1 LPRVDQVVITP
12 MPHVNPEAVARHL
25 HVPIGAPLDTV
36 QLERDIARIYGDG
49 DYESVDYRLITSRER
64 NILRVTATEKSWG
77 TDYLRLGVSLD
88 AGTRENDVALR
99 GAYHR
104 KWVNSL
110 GAESLT
116 GAQIGQRSSVYTEF
130 YQPLD
135 ARQRFFVEPGIAI
148 ARDRLRV
155 YQDDDRLAEYIVRE
169 KRAIFNLGANIGV
182 LGALRFGPLYRKLDT
197 SIETGSP
204 TLPTGSA
211 TLKGWNAQLDF
222 DQTNR
227 AFFPSSG
234 WSARLNYYRSSD
246 MGYGRFSA
254 DLRAITSWDPYVI
267 NARYY
272 HFKTTEGQLPVADAG
287 GLGGF
292 LALSGYARNQIFAGD
307 VRLLTVRAEKVI
319 GRMPLGLAGDLR
331 VGLSL
336 ETGRARQRFTETHV
350 DGWQQAGAVYL
361 GGETPLGP
369 MFLGYGYA
377 KGGRSSVYLFVGLPN
392 ATSTR

>member
-1 LPRVDQVVITP
+1 
-12 MPHVNPEAVARHL
+12 
-25 HVPIGAPLDTV
+25 
-36 QLERDIARIYGDG
+36 
-49 DYESVDYRLITSRER
+49 
-64 NILRVTATEKSWG
+64 
-77 TDYLRLGVSLD
+77 
-88 AGTRENDVALR
+88 
-99 GAYHR
+99 
-104 KWVNSL
+104 
-110 GAESLT
+110 
-116 GAQIGQRSSVYTEF
+116 
-130 YQPLD
+130 
-135 ARQRFFVEPGIAI
+135 
-148 ARDRLRV
+148 
-155 YQDDDRLAEYIVRE
+155 
-169 KRAIFNLGANIGV
+169 
-182 LGALRFGPLYRKLDT
+182 
-197 SIETGSP
+197 
-204 TLPTGSA
+204 
-211 TLKGWNAQLDF
+211 
-222 DQTNR
+222 
-227 AFFPSSG
+227 
-234 WSARLNYYRSSD
+234 